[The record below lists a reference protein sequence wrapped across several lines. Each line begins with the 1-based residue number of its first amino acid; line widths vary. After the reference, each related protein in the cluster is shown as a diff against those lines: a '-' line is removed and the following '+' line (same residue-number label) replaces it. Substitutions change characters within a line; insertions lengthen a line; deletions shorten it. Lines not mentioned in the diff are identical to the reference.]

1 MAKKKVAKKSKAPS
15 FEESLVQL
23 EEIVASLEGGQLGL
37 ADSLEQYEHGV
48 KHLNACYGQLTEAER
63 RIELVSD
70 VDPTGQARTTPFDD
84 GGDETLEE
92 KSSSRSRRRSVK
104 GGRSASR
111 EVDEGSS
118 LF

>member
-1 MAKKKVAKKSKAPS
+1 MAKKKVAKPKPPA
-15 FEESLVQL
+15 FEDSLAQL
-23 EEIVASLEGGQLGL
+23 EEIVANLEGGKLGL

-48 KHLNACYGQLTEAER
+48 KHLNACYGLLTEAER

-70 VDPTGQARTTPFDD
+70 IDPTGQARTKPFDD
-84 GGDETLEE
+84 TEGESLEE
-92 KSSSRSRRRSVK
+92 KSSARSRRRSVK

-111 EVDEGSS
+111 EVDDTSS